1 VIPDAPWLPGDKAHG
16 MIGVGVGV
24 DVVGRLLPGL
34 GIPFDGLSLVSRV
47 ACFVSAAV
55 SPGWWS

>member
-1 VIPDAPWLPGDKAHG
+1 